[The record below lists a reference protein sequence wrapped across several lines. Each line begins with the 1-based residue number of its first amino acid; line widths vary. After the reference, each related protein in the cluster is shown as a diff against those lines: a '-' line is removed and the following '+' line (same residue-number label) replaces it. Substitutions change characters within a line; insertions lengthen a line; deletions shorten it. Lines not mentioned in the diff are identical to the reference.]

1 MNIKNWVMKF
11 HDFGDIECTI
21 PCSMYGVLIEN
32 KQIEDPF
39 YGTNEEVYSKLSDY
53 PCTFTA
59 KFDVEKISNHNEL
72 VLAGVDTVCDI
83 YLNGKKLASVKNMHR
98 TYTFEVGE
106 KLKLGENE
114 ITLEISSPTEYF
126 KYMESR
132 HHVFADKICLP
143 GVSQL
148 RKGFWMSGWDW
159 GPCLP
164 DMGIHGEV
172 LLNQYEVDVIEDFF
186 IRQIHKDGKVTL
198 SFSLCTKHNEKDLTA
213 TVFVDGKS
221 VTLEEGTG
229 EITIDNP
236 KLWWP
241 HGYGDQPLYEVC
253 AEISKNGEVIDTVK
267 KTVGLRTLTVS
278 TAKDKHGN
286 EFCFVV
292 NGVKVF
298 AMGANYV
305 PQDNIISRVTK
316 EKIDALIDACVDANF
331 NTIRVWGGGY
341 YPSEDFFDACDRAG
355 LLVWQDMMIACANV
369 WLSDEMREEYIA
381 EFAEQMK
388 RFSHR
393 ACIGIVSGN
402 NEMEW
407 YVCNTEGACENY
419 TEKLDHLE
427 LYERISPS
435 LLSKYAPD
443 TFYWPSSPSS
453 GGGFDDPN
461 DDSRGDQHYWAVWHG
476 SLPFEDY
483 RNHKFRFC
491 SEFGFES
498 FPSVKTIDTFCPEKD
513 KNIFSRV
520 MEKHQK
526 CQGGN
531 KKIFNYIAENYL
543 YPSSFENVIYASQL
557 NQAEAIRY
565 GVEHFRRNRG
575 ICMGSIYWQ
584 LNDCWPVAS
593 WSSVDCFGRYKA
605 LHYAARKF
613 YAPIA
618 GGLFRED
625 GYVTF
630 NIANE
635 TMKDFHGFVK
645 MRTIA
650 RDFSVI
656 REEGYEVTVPSLS
669 SKDVCKMSEEFVTDV
684 YGELV
689 VAEIYD
695 AFGSLVTTRCQL
707 FTKEKYFKW
716 ENPNLRA
723 EIRDIDGG
731 IEITVTADSF
741 AKAVE
746 IDFESADI
754 ILSDNYFDI
763 TRGSVTVT
771 AKTGISAAQLRGEL
785 RLKSVYDIDK

>member
-1 MNIKNWVMKF
+1 MKYR
-11 HDFGDIECTI
+11 DYEPISCTA
-21 PCSMYGVLIEN
+21 PCSMYGVLLEN
-32 KQIEDPF
+32 GKIEDPF
-39 YGTNEEVYSKLSDY
+39 YGINEEKYTSFSDY

-59 KFDVEKISNHNEL
+59 RFNVDEILNHNEL
-72 VLAGVDTVCDI
+72 VLAGIDTVCDI
-83 YLNGKKLASVKNMHR
+83 FLNGKKLSSTKNMHR

-106 KLKLGENE
+106 RLRIGENE

-126 KYMESR
+126 KLMESR
-132 HHVFADKICLP
+132 HHIFADEICMQ
-143 GVSQL
+143 GISQL

-159 GPCLP
+159 GPRLP
-164 DMGIHGEV
+164 DMGIHGGV
-172 LLNQYEVDVIEDFF
+172 SLNQYECDVTEDFF
-186 IRQIHKDGKVTL
+186 IRQKHENGKVTL
-198 SFSLCTKHNEKDLTA
+198 SFSLSTKHNEKDLTA
-213 TVFVDGKS
+213 TVSVDGKS
-221 VTLEEGTG
+221 VTLEDGEG

-241 HGYGDQPLYEVC
+241 HGYGEQPLYEVC
-253 AEISKNGEVIDTVK
+253 AELSKDGKVIDTVK
-267 KTVGLRTLTVS
+267 KTIGLRTLTVS

-298 AMGANYV
+298 TMGANYI
-305 PQDNIISRVTK
+305 PQDNILSRVTK
-316 EKIDALIDACVDANF
+316 EKTDALIDACVDANF
-331 NTIRVWGGGY
+331 NSIRVWGGGY

-355 LLVWQDMMIACANV
+355 LLVWQDMMVACANI

-381 EFAEQMK
+381 EYSEQMK
-388 RFSHR
+388 RISHR

-407 YVCNTEGACENY
+407 YVCNTPGACENY

-435 LLSKYAPD
+435 LLAKYAPD

-461 DDSRGDQHYWAVWHG
+461 DSSRGDQHYWAVWHG
-476 SLPFEDY
+476 GLPFEDY

-498 FPSVKTIDTFCPEKD
+498 FPSVKTVDTFCPESE

-520 MEKHQK
+520 MENHQK
-526 CQGGN
+526 CTGGN
-531 KKIFNYIAENYL
+531 KKILSYIADNYL
-543 YPSSFENVIYASQL
+543 YPSCFENIIYASQL

-575 ICMGSIYWQ
+575 ICMGSLYWQ

-593 WSSVDCFGRYKA
+593 WSSIDCFGRYKA
-605 LHYAARKF
+605 LHYAARRF

-618 GGLFRED
+618 GGLFSED

-635 TMKDFHGFVK
+635 TTEDFRGFVK
-645 MRTIA
+645 MRV
-650 RDFSVI
+650 RKSDFTVV
-656 REEGYEVTVPSLS
+656 REEGYEVTVPALS
-669 SKDVCKMSEEFVTDV
+669 SKDVCRMSEEFVTDA
-684 YGELV
+684 YGEYMT
-689 VAEIYD
+689 AEIYD
-695 AFGSLVTTRCQL
+695 MSGCLVTGRCQL
-707 FTKEKYFKW
+707 FTREKHFAWK
-716 ENPNLRA
+716 NPKLCA
-723 EIRDIDGG
+723 EIKDIDGG
-731 IEITVTADSF
+731 VEIKVSAENF

-746 IDFESADI
+746 IDFSDADVV
-754 ILSDNYFDI
+754 LSDNYFDI
-763 TRGSVTVT
+763 TDADGVTVK
-771 AKTGISAAQLRGEL
+771 AKTDLSARELASQL

>member
-1 MNIKNWVMKF
+1 MKIKNWLMNF
-11 HDFGDIECTI
+11 QNFGTFECTV
-21 PCSMYGVLIEN
+21 PCSMYGVLLEN
-32 KQIEDPF
+32 KKIEDPF
-39 YGTNEEVYSKLSDY
+39 YGTNEEAYSKLSDY

-59 KFDVEKISNHNEL
+59 KFDVERISNHNEL
-72 VLAGVDTVCDI
+72 VLSGIDTVCDI
-83 YLNGKKLASVKNMHR
+83 YLNGKKLASTKNMHR
-98 TYTFEVGE
+98 TYTFEVGNC
-106 KLKLGENE
+106 LKLGENE
-114 ITLEISSPTEYF
+114 ITLKISSPTEYLR
-126 KYMESR
+126 YMESR
-132 HHVFADKICLP
+132 HHVFADKVCIP
-143 GVSQL
+143 GISHL
-148 RKGFWMSGWDW
+148 RKGFWMTGWDW
-159 GPCLP
+159 GPRLP
-164 DMGIHGEV
+164 DMGIVGEV
-172 LLNQYEVDVIEDFF
+172 SLKQYEVDVIEDFF

-198 SFSLCTKHNEKDLTA
+198 SFSLSTKHSANGVSA
-213 TVFVDGKS
+213 TVSVDGKTVKLS
-221 VTLEEGTG
+221 DGKG
-229 EITIDNP
+229 EIEIENP

-241 HGYGDQPLYEVC
+241 RGYGEQPLYEVT
-253 AEISKNGEVIDTVK
+253 AELLENGEAIDMVK

-298 AMGANYV
+298 SMGANYI
-305 PQDNIISRVTK
+305 PQDNIISRITK
-316 EKIDALIDACVDANF
+316 EKTAALIDACVDANF

-355 LLVWQDMMIACANV
+355 LIVWQDMMIACANV
-369 WLSDEMREEYIA
+369 WLSDEMREEYTA
-381 EFAEQMK
+381 EFTEQMK

-407 YVCNTEGACENY
+407 TVCNTEGACENY
-419 TEKLDHLE
+419 MEKLDHLE

-435 LLSKYAPD
+435 LLSKFAPD

-453 GGGFDDPN
+453 GGNFDDPN
-461 DDSRGDQHYWAVWHG
+461 DPNRGDQHYWAVWHG

-483 RNHKFRFC
+483 RNYKFRFC

-498 FPSVKTIDTFCPEKD
+498 FPSVKTVDAFCPEKD
-513 KNIFSRV
+513 RNIFSRV
-520 MEKHQK
+520 MENHQK
-526 CQGGN
+526 CVGGN

-543 YPSSFENVIYASQL
+543 YPSSFENVIYTSQL
-557 NQAEAIRY
+557 NQAEAMRY

-593 WSSVDCFGRYKA
+593 WSSIDYFGRYKA

-625 GYVTF
+625 GYVIF

-635 TMKDFHGFVK
+635 TMENFHGFVK
-645 MRTIA
+645 MRAIK
-650 RDFSVI
+650 RDFTVI
-656 REEGYEVTVPSLS
+656 REEEYEVTVPSLS
-669 SKDVCKMSEEFVTDV
+669 SKDVCRMSEEFIGDV

-689 VAEIYD
+689 VAEIYG
-695 AFGSLVTTRCQL
+695 ASGTLVTTRCQL
-707 FTKEKYFKW
+707 FTKEKYFNW
-716 ENPNLRA
+716 ENPKLCA
-723 EIRDIDGG
+723 EIKDIDGG
-731 IEITVTADSF
+731 VEITVTAESF

-746 IDFESADI
+746 IDFKSADVV
-754 ILSDNYFDI
+754 LSDNYFDI

-771 AKTGISAAQLRGEL
+771 AKTDLAAERLGGEL